1 MDAKTHHGEDMR
13 DRKPTSNRHIVPYG
27 VTKSSKI
34 TIAVAVMLTVI
45 VSIVCAGGGVSLVTA
60 AYKPKP

>member
-1 MDAKTHHGEDMR
+1 MR

-45 VSIVCAGGGVSLVTA
+45 VSIVCAGGVSLVTA

>member
-1 MDAKTHHGEDMR
+1 MR
-13 DRKPTSNRHIVPYG
+13 DRKPTSNRRIVPYG